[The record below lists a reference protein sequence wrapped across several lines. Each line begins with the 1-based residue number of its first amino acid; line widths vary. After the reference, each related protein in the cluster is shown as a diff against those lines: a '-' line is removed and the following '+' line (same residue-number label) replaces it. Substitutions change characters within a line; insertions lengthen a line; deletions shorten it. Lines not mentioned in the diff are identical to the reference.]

1 MISQRSITRY
11 VKPLVFA
18 ACLVPLAVL
27 LLRIFEIG
35 DLRLGPN
42 PIEDIQDELGI
53 WGIRFLML
61 TLAMTP
67 LRYLV
72 GKPWPLQFRRMLGL
86 FAFTYVSLHF
96 LNYLVLDH
104 RFDFSA
110 IIEDVTE
117 RTFIT
122 IGFTALLALIPLAVT
137 STNGWRR
144 KLGRNW
150 VTLHKLVY
158 GIAAAA
164 CWHFFSGVKKDLT
177 EPLIYVAILAVLLG
191 ARVVRDARRTAGA
204 HSRPADGHRP

>member
-1 MISQRSITRY
+1 MISQRSISRY
-11 VKPLVFA
+11 VKPLVFI
-18 ACLVPLAVL
+18 ACLVPLAIL

-35 DLRLGPN
+35 PFRLGPN

-53 WGIRFLML
+53 WGIRFIML

-67 LRYLV
+67 LRYLL

-86 FAFTYVSLHF
+86 FAFTYCTLHF

-104 RFDFSA
+104 RFDLTT
-110 IIEDVTE
+110 IIEDVTD

-122 IGFTALLALIPLAVT
+122 IGFTTLLAMVPLAVT
-137 STNGWRR
+137 STNNWRR

-150 VTLHKLVY
+150 ITLHKLVY
-158 GIAAAA
+158 GIGAAA
-164 CWHFFSGVKKDLT
+164 CWHFFSSVKKDLT

-191 ARVVRDARRTAGA
+191 ARVVHDARRTASA
-204 HSRPADGHRP
+204 HT